1 MNFDVVVVFLS
12 LCLFDFLFQNLF
24 YCLPGDFFCFGLFAF
39 AISLSTTKSRRT
51 CTRHEQI
58 VKTYHG
64 PINQVDIFNLCVTS
78 RIVSA
83 FFCSFTFLRFRV
95 VPSSFLLEFHF
106 GSCSEL
112 VILHY
117 SGVLFLSLPSFGSPC
132 FPLSSFFFL
141 LSFCLFHFHF
151 HFYFTAY
158 GWFFTF
164 VSLFYQR
171 ISVAGEVNTKRHTS
185 K

>member
-1 MNFDVVVVFLS
+1 M
-12 LCLFDFLFQNLF
+12 
-24 YCLPGDFFCFGLFAF
+24 
-39 AISLSTTKSRRT
+39 
-51 CTRHEQI
+51 
-58 VKTYHG
+58 
-64 PINQVDIFNLCVTS
+64 DIFNLCVTS

-132 FPLSSFFFL
+132 FPLSSFFVL

-185 K
+185 KWHIYIETPGVLVDPRRRYNNFCICPGVPLGYLALPA